1 MAAAAA
7 EAADNATAVKIKNNT
22 LISKKKQ
29 GLLYAVLVYFLSDF
43 CYNKTVNNSIEVAM
57 KKIVAGI
64 LAHVDAGKTTLA
76 EAMLYR
82 TGKLRKIG
90 RVDHGDTAL
99 DTHTLERERGITI
112 FASQAVFSTDKI
124 EVTLLDTPGHVDF
137 SSETE
142 RVLGVLD
149 YAILVISGL
158 DGVQAHTRTL
168 WKLLKVYNVPT
179 FVFVTKMDFA
189 RKSRDEII
197 KNLNSEL
204 DGSFIDFSDISTVG
218 EELALCSE
226 SMMEKFL
233 GGEVLTD
240 DEIAKAIAARQVIP
254 CFFGSGLKTEGIDE
268 SIAAMERF
276 TLQKIY
282 PSSFGAK
289 VFKISHDPQGVR
301 LTHIKVTGG
310 SVKVR
315 DIINDEKVSGIRIYS
330 GAKFAASDEVGA
342 GEICVLTGL
351 DNTCNGQGLGFESSG
366 ESAVLEPVMNYRIVL
381 PKECDAQTMLP
392 KLRELE
398 EEDPQLHVSW
408 NSHLREIHVGLMGEV
423 QAEILKSIVAERF
436 GVNIDIDSGRVMYK
450 ETIADT
456 VEGVGHY
463 EPLRHYAEVHLIM
476 EPLPR
481 GSGLLFKSDCSED
494 VLDRNWQ
501 RLILMHLGEKQHLGV
516 LTGSPIT
523 DMKITLAAG
532 RAHVKHTEGGDFRQ
546 ATYRAVRQG
555 LMKAKS
561 RLLEPYFSFR
571 LEVPN
576 EQIGR
581 AISDIRMKSGT
592 FDSPEDSGGISI
604 LKGKAPVTELNGYA
618 SEVAAYTGGR
628 GHLYCES
635 AGYDE
640 CHNAEKVIAELAYD
654 PEADLDNTPDSVFCA
669 HGGGFGVKWDKVEEY
684 MHLESCLKKEKPFTP
699 SVNRRNLHID
709 DKELEAIM
717 EREFGKPKYE
727 LYRPKEKAADEENET
742 VELSDRK
749 NYVLVDG
756 YNVIFA
762 WDELKSLADTDL
774 GAARERLMEILCNYG
789 AYTKNDVVLVFDAYK
804 VPGNTGERFDFHN
817 IHVAYTKERELGDV
831 YIERLISEIGKND
844 RVRVVTSDNLIQL
857 SAVRFGVLRMSAA
870 EFEREVD
877 SVHAKI
883 GKFLDEIREK
893 NSKTTVDE
901 ITEI

>member
-1 MAAAAA
+1 
-7 EAADNATAVKIKNNT
+7 
-22 LISKKKQ
+22 
-29 GLLYAVLVYFLSDF
+29 
-43 CYNKTVNNSIEVAM
+43 M

-142 RVLGVLD
+142 RTLSVLD

-158 DGVQAHTRTL
+158 DGVQSHTLTL
-168 WKLLKVYNVPT
+168 WKLLKLYNVPT

-189 RKSRDEII
+189 RKSREEII
-197 KNLNSEL
+197 ENLNSEL
-204 DGSFIDFSDISTVG
+204 DGEFVDFGDEKAVS
-218 EELALCSE
+218 ENMALCSE
-226 SMMEKFL
+226 SLMEKYL
-233 GGEVLTD
+233 SGEEID
-240 DEIAKAIAARQVIP
+240 EKEIAEAIKLRKIFP
-254 CFFGSGLKTEGIDE
+254 CFFGSGLKLDGIDKFIKALE
-268 SIAAMERF
+268 EYTIQPE
-276 TLQKIY
+276 Y
-282 PSSFGAK
+282 PEVFGAK
-289 VFKISHDPQGVR
+289 VFKISHDSQGVR
-301 LTHIKVTGG
+301 LTHVKVTGG

-315 DIINDEKVSGIRIYS
+315 EMIGDEKISGIRIYS
-330 GAKFAASDEVGA
+330 GAKFTTADEVESG
-342 GEICVLTGL
+342 GICALTGL
-351 DNTCNGQGLGFESSG
+351 DKTYNGQGLGFEDAG
-366 ESAVLEPVMNYRIVL
+366 EKPTLEPVMNYRVVL
-381 PKECDAQTMLP
+381 PDGCDADTLLP

-398 EEDPQLHVSW
+398 EEDPQLHVTW
-408 NSHLREIHVGLMGEV
+408 NSHLKEIHVGLMGEV

-436 GVNIDIDSGRVMYK
+436 DVKIDIDSGRVMYK
-450 ETIADT
+450 ETIENT

-481 GSGLLFKSDCSED
+481 GAGLIFKTDCSED
-494 VLDRNWQ
+494 TLDRNWQ

-532 RAHVKHTEGGDFRQ
+532 RAHIKHTEGGDFRQ

-555 LMKAKS
+555 LMQAKS
-561 RLLEPYFSFR
+561 KLLEPYFSFR
-571 LEVPN
+571 LEVPS

-581 AISDIRMKSGT
+581 AINDIRMKSGS
-592 FDSPEDSGGISI
+592 FESPEESGGISV
-604 LKGKAPVTELNGYA
+604 LSGRAPVTELNGYA

-628 GHLYCES
+628 GRLYCES
-635 AGYDE
+635 AGYDD

-654 PEADLDNTPDSVFCA
+654 PEADLENTPDSVFCA
-669 HGGGFGVKWDKVEEY
+669 HGGGFGVKWNKVGEY
-684 MHLESCLKKEKPFTP
+684 MHLESCLEKEKPYTP
-699 SVNRRNLHID
+699 PVNRRNLHID

-717 EREFGKPKYE
+717 EREFGKPRYE
-727 LYRPKEKAADEENET
+727 LYRPTAKKNDGNQTDFEMTE
-742 VELSDRK
+742 RK
-749 NYVLVDG
+749 SYVLVDG

-774 GAARERLMEILCNYG
+774 GAARERLMEILCNYS
-789 AYTKNDVVLVFDAYK
+789 AYTKNNVVLVFDAYK

-817 IHVAYTKERELGDV
+817 IHVVYTKERELGDV
-831 YIERLISEIGKND
+831 YIEKLISEIGKND

-893 NSKTTVDE
+893 NPKTKIDE
-901 ITEI
+901 ISKI

>member
-1 MAAAAA
+1 
-7 EAADNATAVKIKNNT
+7 
-22 LISKKKQ
+22 
-29 GLLYAVLVYFLSDF
+29 
-43 CYNKTVNNSIEVAM
+43 M
-57 KKIVAGI
+57 KKIIAGI

-99 DTHTLERERGITI
+99 DTHALERERGITI
-112 FASQAVFSTDKI
+112 FASQAVFSTDKM

-142 RVLGVLD
+142 RTLGVLD

-158 DGVQAHTRTL
+158 DGVQSHTLTL
-168 WKLLKVYNVPT
+168 WKLLRLYSVPT

-189 RKSRDEII
+189 RKSREEII
-197 KNLNSEL
+197 ENLNSEL
-204 DGSFIDFSDISTVG
+204 DGDFVDFGDEAAMSEG
-218 EELALCSE
+218 LALCNE
-226 SMMEKFL
+226 SMMEKYL
-233 GGEVLTD
+233 GGETID
-240 DEIAKAIAARQVIP
+240 EREIAEAIKLRQVFP
-254 CFFGSGLKTEGIDE
+254 CFFGSGLKLDGIDE
-268 SIAAMERF
+268 FIDALEKYTIQPEYSEA
-276 TLQKIY
+276 
-282 PSSFGAK
+282 FGAK

-310 SVKVR
+310 SIKVR
-315 DIINDEKVSGIRIYS
+315 EMIGDEKISGIRIYS
-330 GAKFAASDEVGA
+330 GAKFTTADEGKS
-342 GEICVLTGL
+342 GEICALTGL
-351 DNTCNGQGLGFESSG
+351 DKTHNGQGLGFEAAG
-366 ESAVLEPVMNYRIVL
+366 ERPTLEPVMNYRVVL
-381 PKECDAQTMLP
+381 PDECDADTILP

-398 EEDPQLHVSW
+398 EEDPQLHVTW
-408 NSHLREIHVGLMGEV
+408 NSHLKEIHVGLMGDV

-436 GVNIDIDSGRVMYK
+436 GVKIDIDSGRVMYK
-450 ETIADT
+450 ETIENK
-456 VEGVGHY
+456 VEGIGHY

-481 GSGLLFKSDCSED
+481 DSGLVFRTDCSED
-494 VLDRNWQ
+494 TLDRNWQ

-523 DMKITLAAG
+523 DMRITLAAG
-532 RAHVKHTEGGDFRQ
+532 RAHIKHTEGGDFRQ

-555 LMKAKS
+555 LMQAKS
-561 RLLEPYFSFR
+561 KLLEPYFSFR
-571 LEVPN
+571 LEVPS

-581 AISDIRMKSGT
+581 AINDIRMKSGS
-592 FDSPEDSGGISI
+592 FDSPEESGGISV
-604 LKGKAPVTELNGYA
+604 LRGRAPVTELNGYA

-628 GHLYCES
+628 GRLYCES
-635 AGYDE
+635 AGYDD

-654 PEADLDNTPDSVFCA
+654 PEADLENTPDSVFCA
-669 HGGGFGVKWDKVEEY
+669 HGGGFGVKWNKVGEY
-684 MHLESCLKKEKPFTP
+684 MHLESCLEKEKPYTP
-699 SVNRRNLHID
+699 PVNRRNLHID

-727 LYRPKEKAADEENET
+727 LYRPTAKKNDGNQTDFEMTE
-742 VELSDRK
+742 RK
-749 NYVLVDG
+749 SYVLVDG

-774 GAARERLMEILCNYG
+774 GAARERLMEILCNYS
-789 AYTKNDVVLVFDAYK
+789 AYTKNNVVLVFDAYK

-817 IHVAYTKERELGDV
+817 IHVVYTKERELGDV
-831 YIERLISEIGKND
+831 YIEKLISEIGKND

-893 NSKTTVDE
+893 NPKTKIDE
-901 ITEI
+901 IVK

>member
-1 MAAAAA
+1 
-7 EAADNATAVKIKNNT
+7 
-22 LISKKKQ
+22 
-29 GLLYAVLVYFLSDF
+29 
-43 CYNKTVNNSIEVAM
+43 M
-57 KKIVAGI
+57 KKIIAGI

-99 DTHTLERERGITI
+99 DTHALERERGITI
-112 FASQAVFSTDKI
+112 FASQAVFSTDKM

-142 RVLGVLD
+142 QTLGVLD

-158 DGVQAHTRTL
+158 DGVQSHTLTL
-168 WKLLKVYNVPT
+168 WKLLRLYGVPT

-189 RKSRDEII
+189 RKSREEII
-197 KNLNSEL
+197 ENLNSEL
-204 DGSFIDFSDISTVG
+204 DGEFVDFGDEAAMSEG
-218 EELALCSE
+218 LALCNE
-226 SMMEKFL
+226 SMMEKYL
-233 GGEVLTD
+233 GGETID
-240 DEIAKAIAARQVIP
+240 EREIAEAIKLRQVFP
-254 CFFGSGLKTEGIDE
+254 CFFGSGLKLDGIDE
-268 SIAAMERF
+268 FIDALEKYTIQPEYSEA
-276 TLQKIY
+276 
-282 PSSFGAK
+282 FGAK

-310 SVKVR
+310 SIKVR
-315 DIINDEKVSGIRIYS
+315 EMIGDEKISGIRIYS
-330 GAKFAASDEVGA
+330 GAKFTTADEGKS
-342 GEICVLTGL
+342 GEICALTGL
-351 DNTCNGQGLGFESSG
+351 DKTHNGQGLGFEAAG
-366 ESAVLEPVMNYRIVL
+366 ERPTLEPVMNYRVVL
-381 PKECDAQTMLP
+381 PDGCDADTILP

-398 EEDPQLHVSW
+398 EEDPQLHVTW
-408 NSHLREIHVGLMGEV
+408 NSHLKEIHVGLMGDV

-436 GVNIDIDSGRVMYK
+436 GVKIDIDSGRVMYK
-450 ETIADT
+450 ETIENK
-456 VEGVGHY
+456 VEGIGHY

-481 GSGLLFKSDCSED
+481 GSGLVFRTDCSED
-494 VLDRNWQ
+494 TLDRNWQ

-523 DMKITLAAG
+523 DMRITLAAG
-532 RAHVKHTEGGDFRQ
+532 RAHIKHTEGGDFRQ

-555 LMKAKS
+555 LMQAKS
-561 RLLEPYFSFR
+561 KLLEPYFSFR
-571 LEVPN
+571 LEVPS

-581 AISDIRMKSGT
+581 AINDIRMKSGS
-592 FDSPEDSGGISI
+592 FDSPEESGGISV
-604 LKGKAPVTELNGYA
+604 LRGRAPVTELNGYA

-628 GHLYCES
+628 GRLYCES
-635 AGYDE
+635 AGYDD

-654 PEADLDNTPDSVFCA
+654 PEADLENTPDSVFCA
-669 HGGGFGVKWDKVEEY
+669 HGGGFGVKWNKVGEY
-684 MHLESCLKKEKPFTP
+684 MHLESCLEKEKPYTP
-699 SVNRRNLHID
+699 PVNRRNLHID

-727 LYRPKEKAADEENET
+727 LYRPTAKKNDGNQTDFEMTE
-742 VELSDRK
+742 RK
-749 NYVLVDG
+749 SYVFVDG

-774 GAARERLMEILCNYG
+774 GAARERLMEILCNYS
-789 AYTKNDVVLVFDAYK
+789 AYTKNNVVLVFDAYK

-817 IHVAYTKERELGDV
+817 IHVVYTKERELGDV
-831 YIERLISEIGKND
+831 YIEKLISEIGKND

-893 NSKTTVDE
+893 NPKTKIDE
-901 ITEI
+901 IVK

>member
-1 MAAAAA
+1 
-7 EAADNATAVKIKNNT
+7 
-22 LISKKKQ
+22 
-29 GLLYAVLVYFLSDF
+29 
-43 CYNKTVNNSIEVAM
+43 M

-142 RVLGVLD
+142 RTLSVLD

-158 DGVQAHTRTL
+158 DGVQSHTLTL
-168 WKLLKVYNVPT
+168 WKLLKLYNVPT

-189 RKSRDEII
+189 RKSREEII
-197 KNLNSEL
+197 ENLNSEL
-204 DGSFIDFSDISTVG
+204 DGEFVDFGD
-218 EELALCSE
+218 EEAVSENMALCSE
-226 SMMEKFL
+226 SLMEKYL
-233 GGEVLTD
+233 SGEEID
-240 DEIAKAIAARQVIP
+240 EKEIAEVIKLRKIFP
-254 CFFGSGLKTEGIDE
+254 CFFGSGLKLDGIDKFIKALE
-268 SIAAMERF
+268 EYTIQPE
-276 TLQKIY
+276 Y
-282 PSSFGAK
+282 PEVFGAK
-289 VFKISHDPQGVR
+289 VFKISHDSQGVR

-310 SVKVR
+310 SIKVR
-315 DIINDEKVSGIRIYS
+315 EMIGDEKISGIRIYS
-330 GAKFAASDEVGA
+330 GAKFTMADEVGS
-342 GEICVLTGL
+342 GEICALTRL
-351 DNTCNGQGLGFESSG
+351 DKTHNGQGLGFEDAG
-366 ESAVLEPVMNYRIVL
+366 EKPTLEPVMNYRVVL
-381 PKECDAQTMLP
+381 PDGCDADTLLP

-398 EEDPQLHVSW
+398 EEDPQLHVTW
-408 NSHLREIHVGLMGEV
+408 NSHLKEIHVGLMGEV

-436 GVNIDIDSGRVMYK
+436 GVKIDIDSGRVMYK
-450 ETIADT
+450 ETVENT

-481 GSGLLFKSDCSED
+481 GAGLIFKTDCSED
-494 VLDRNWQ
+494 TLDRNWQ

-532 RAHVKHTEGGDFRQ
+532 RAHIKHTEGGDFRQ

-555 LMKAKS
+555 LMQAKS
-561 RLLEPYFSFR
+561 KLLEPYFSFR
-571 LEVPN
+571 LEVPS

-581 AISDIRMKSGT
+581 AINDIRMKSGS
-592 FDSPEDSGGISI
+592 FESPEESGGISV
-604 LKGKAPVTELNGYA
+604 LSGRAPVTELNGYA

-628 GHLYCES
+628 GRLYCES
-635 AGYDE
+635 AGYDD

-654 PEADLDNTPDSVFCA
+654 PEADLENTPDSVFCA
-669 HGGGFGVKWDKVEEY
+669 HGGGFGVKWNKVGEY
-684 MHLESCLKKEKPFTP
+684 MHLESCLEKEKPYTP
-699 SVNRRNLHID
+699 PVNRRNLHID

-727 LYRPKEKAADEENET
+727 LYRPTAKNNDENQT
-742 VELSDRK
+742 DFELTERK
-749 NYVLVDG
+749 SYVLVDG

-774 GAARERLMEILCNYG
+774 GAARERLMEILCNYS
-789 AYTKNDVVLVFDAYK
+789 AYTKNNVVLVFDAYK

-817 IHVAYTKERELGDV
+817 IHVVYTKERELGDI
-831 YIERLISEIGKND
+831 YIEKLISEIGKND

-893 NSKTTVDE
+893 NPKTKIDE
-901 ITEI
+901 ISKI

>member
-1 MAAAAA
+1 
-7 EAADNATAVKIKNNT
+7 
-22 LISKKKQ
+22 
-29 GLLYAVLVYFLSDF
+29 
-43 CYNKTVNNSIEVAM
+43 M
-57 KKIVAGI
+57 KKIIAGI

-99 DTHTLERERGITI
+99 DTHALERERGITI
-112 FASQAVFSTDKI
+112 FASQAVFSTDKM

-142 RVLGVLD
+142 RTLGVLD

-158 DGVQAHTRTL
+158 DGVQSHTLTL
-168 WKLLKVYNVPT
+168 WKLLRLYGVPT

-189 RKSRDEII
+189 RKSREEII
-197 KNLNSEL
+197 ENLNSEL
-204 DGSFIDFSDISTVG
+204 DGEFVDFGDEAAMSEG
-218 EELALCSE
+218 LALCSE
-226 SMMEKFL
+226 SMMEKYL
-233 GGEVLTD
+233 GGETID
-240 DEIAKAIAARQVIP
+240 EREIAEAIKLRQVFP
-254 CFFGSGLKTEGIDE
+254 CFFGSGLKLDGIDE
-268 SIAAMERF
+268 FIDALEKYTIQPEYSEA
-276 TLQKIY
+276 
-282 PSSFGAK
+282 FGAK

-310 SVKVR
+310 SIKVR
-315 DIINDEKVSGIRIYS
+315 EMIGDEKISGIRIYS
-330 GAKFAASDEVGA
+330 GAKFTTADEGKS
-342 GEICVLTGL
+342 GEICALTGL
-351 DNTCNGQGLGFESSG
+351 DKTHNGQGLGFEAAG
-366 ESAVLEPVMNYRIVL
+366 ERPTLEPVMNYRVVL
-381 PKECDAQTMLP
+381 LDGCDADTILP

-398 EEDPQLHVSW
+398 EEDPQLHVTW
-408 NSHLREIHVGLMGEV
+408 NSHLKEIHVGLMGDV

-436 GVNIDIDSGRVMYK
+436 SVKIDIDSGRVMYK
-450 ETIADT
+450 ETIENK
-456 VEGVGHY
+456 VEGIGHY

-481 GSGLLFKSDCSED
+481 GSGLVFRTDCSED
-494 VLDRNWQ
+494 TLDRNWQ

-523 DMKITLAAG
+523 DMRITLAAG
-532 RAHVKHTEGGDFRQ
+532 RAHIKHTEGGDFRQ
-546 ATYRAVRQG
+546 STYRAVRQG
-555 LMKAKS
+555 LMQAKS
-561 RLLEPYFSFR
+561 KLLEPYFSFR
-571 LEVPN
+571 LEVPS

-581 AISDIRMKSGT
+581 AINDIRMRSGS
-592 FDSPEDSGGISI
+592 FDSPEESGGISV
-604 LKGKAPVTELNGYA
+604 LRGRAPVTELNGYA

-628 GHLYCES
+628 GRLYCES
-635 AGYDE
+635 AGYDD

-654 PEADLDNTPDSVFCA
+654 PEADLENTPDSVFCA
-669 HGGGFGVKWDKVEEY
+669 HGGGFGVKWNKVGEY
-684 MHLESCLKKEKPFTP
+684 MHLESCLEKEKPYTP
-699 SVNRRNLHID
+699 PVNRRNLHID

-727 LYRPKEKAADEENET
+727 LYRPTAKKNDGNQTDFEMTE
-742 VELSDRK
+742 RK
-749 NYVLVDG
+749 SYVLVDG

-774 GAARERLMEILCNYG
+774 GAARERLMEILCNYS
-789 AYTKNDVVLVFDAYK
+789 AYTKNNVVLVFDAYK

-817 IHVAYTKERELGDV
+817 IHVVYTKERELGDV
-831 YIERLISEIGKND
+831 YIEKIISEIGKND

-893 NSKTTVDE
+893 NPKTKIDE
-901 ITEI
+901 IVK

>member
-1 MAAAAA
+1 
-7 EAADNATAVKIKNNT
+7 
-22 LISKKKQ
+22 
-29 GLLYAVLVYFLSDF
+29 
-43 CYNKTVNNSIEVAM
+43 M
-57 KKIVAGI
+57 KKIIAGI

-112 FASQAVFSTDKI
+112 FASQAVFSTDKM

-142 RVLGVLD
+142 RTLGVLD

-158 DGVQAHTRTL
+158 DGVQSHTLTL
-168 WKLLKVYNVPT
+168 WKLLRLYGVPT

-189 RKSRDEII
+189 RKSREEII
-197 KNLNSEL
+197 ENLNSKL
-204 DGSFIDFSDISTVG
+204 DGEFVDFGDEAAMSEG
-218 EELALCSE
+218 LALCSE
-226 SMMEKFL
+226 SMMEKYL
-233 GGEVLTD
+233 GGETID
-240 DEIAKAIAARQVIP
+240 EREIAEAIKLRQVFP
-254 CFFGSGLKTEGIDE
+254 CFFGSGLKLDGIDE
-268 SIAAMERF
+268 FIDALEKYTIQPEYSEA
-276 TLQKIY
+276 
-282 PSSFGAK
+282 FGAK

-310 SVKVR
+310 SIKVR
-315 DIINDEKVSGIRIYS
+315 EMIGDEKISGIRIYS
-330 GAKFAASDEVGA
+330 GAKFTTADEGKS
-342 GEICVLTGL
+342 GEICALTGL
-351 DNTCNGQGLGFESSG
+351 DKTHNGQGLGFEAAG
-366 ESAVLEPVMNYRIVL
+366 ERPTLEPVMNYRVVL
-381 PKECDAQTMLP
+381 PDGCDADTILP

-398 EEDPQLHVSW
+398 EEDPQLHVTW
-408 NSHLREIHVGLMGEV
+408 NSHLKEIHVGLMGDV

-436 GVNIDIDSGRVMYK
+436 GVKIDIDSGRVMYK
-450 ETIADT
+450 ETIENK
-456 VEGVGHY
+456 VEGIGHY

-481 GSGLLFKSDCSED
+481 GSGLVFRTDCSED
-494 VLDRNWQ
+494 TLDRNWQ

-523 DMKITLAAG
+523 DMRITLAAG
-532 RAHVKHTEGGDFRQ
+532 RAHIKHTEGGDFRQ

-555 LMKAKS
+555 LMQAKS
-561 RLLEPYFSFR
+561 KLLEPYFSFR
-571 LEVPN
+571 LEVPS

-581 AISDIRMKSGT
+581 AINDIRMKSGS
-592 FDSPEDSGGISI
+592 FDSPEESGGISV
-604 LKGKAPVTELNGYA
+604 LRGRAPVTELNGYA

-628 GHLYCES
+628 GRLYCES
-635 AGYDE
+635 AGYDD

-654 PEADLDNTPDSVFCA
+654 PEADLENTPDSVFCA
-669 HGGGFGVKWDKVEEY
+669 HGGGFGVKWNKVGEY
-684 MHLESCLKKEKPFTP
+684 MHLESCLEKEKPYTP
-699 SVNRRNLHID
+699 PVNRRNLHID

-727 LYRPKEKAADEENET
+727 LYRPTAKKNDGNQTDFEMTE
-742 VELSDRK
+742 RK
-749 NYVLVDG
+749 SYVLVDG

-774 GAARERLMEILCNYG
+774 GAARERLMEILCNYS
-789 AYTKNDVVLVFDAYK
+789 AYTKNNVVLVFDAYK

-817 IHVAYTKERELGDV
+817 IHVVYTKERELGDV
-831 YIERLISEIGKND
+831 YIEKLISEIGKND

-893 NSKTTVDE
+893 NPKTKIDE
-901 ITEI
+901 IVK

>member
-1 MAAAAA
+1 
-7 EAADNATAVKIKNNT
+7 
-22 LISKKKQ
+22 
-29 GLLYAVLVYFLSDF
+29 
-43 CYNKTVNNSIEVAM
+43 M
-57 KKIVAGI
+57 KKIIAGI

-99 DTHTLERERGITI
+99 DTHALERERGITI

-142 RVLGVLD
+142 RTLGVLD

-158 DGVQAHTRTL
+158 DGVQSHTLTL
-168 WKLLKVYNVPT
+168 WKLLRLYRVPT

-189 RKSRDEII
+189 RKSREEII
-197 KNLNSEL
+197 ENLNSEL
-204 DGSFIDFSDISTVG
+204 DGEFVDFGDEAAMSEG
-218 EELALCSE
+218 LALCSE
-226 SMMEKFL
+226 SMMEKYL
-233 GGEVLTD
+233 GGETID
-240 DEIAKAIAARQVIP
+240 EREIAEAIKLRQVFP
-254 CFFGSGLKTEGIDE
+254 CFFGSGLKLDGIDKFIDALE
-268 SIAAMERF
+268 KYTIQPEYSEA
-276 TLQKIY
+276 
-282 PSSFGAK
+282 FGAK

-310 SVKVR
+310 SIKVR
-315 DIINDEKVSGIRIYS
+315 EMIGDEKISGIRIYS
-330 GAKFAASDEVGA
+330 GAKFTTADEGRS
-342 GEICVLTGL
+342 GEICALTGL
-351 DNTCNGQGLGFESSG
+351 DKTHNGQGLGFEAAG
-366 ESAVLEPVMNYRIVL
+366 ERPTLEPVMNYRVVL
-381 PKECDAQTMLP
+381 PDGCDADTILP

-398 EEDPQLHVSW
+398 EEDPQLHVTW
-408 NSHLREIHVGLMGEV
+408 NSHLKEIHVGLMGDV

-436 GVNIDIDSGRVMYK
+436 GVKIDIDSGRVMYK
-450 ETIADT
+450 ETIENK
-456 VEGVGHY
+456 VEGIGHY

-481 GSGLLFKSDCSED
+481 GSGLVFRTDCSED
-494 VLDRNWQ
+494 TLDRNWQ

-523 DMKITLAAG
+523 DMRITLAAG
-532 RAHVKHTEGGDFRQ
+532 RAHIKHTEGGDFRQ

-555 LMKAKS
+555 LMQAKS
-561 RLLEPYFSFR
+561 KLLEPYFSFR
-571 LEVPN
+571 LEVPS

-581 AISDIRMKSGT
+581 AINDIRMRSGS
-592 FDSPEDSGGISI
+592 FDSPEESGGISV
-604 LKGKAPVTELNGYA
+604 LRGRAPVTELNGYA

-628 GHLYCES
+628 GRLYCES
-635 AGYDE
+635 AGYDD

-654 PEADLDNTPDSVFCA
+654 PEADLENTPDSVFCA
-669 HGGGFGVKWDKVEEY
+669 HGGGFGVKWNKVGEY
-684 MHLESCLKKEKPFTP
+684 MHLESCLEKEKPYTP
-699 SVNRRNLHID
+699 PVNRRNLHID

-727 LYRPKEKAADEENET
+727 LYRPTAKKNDGNQTDFEMTE
-742 VELSDRK
+742 RK
-749 NYVLVDG
+749 SYVLVDG

-774 GAARERLMEILCNYG
+774 GAARERLMEILCNYS
-789 AYTKNDVVLVFDAYK
+789 AYTKNNVVLVFDAYK

-817 IHVAYTKERELGDV
+817 IHVVYTKERELGDV
-831 YIERLISEIGKND
+831 YIEKLISEIGKND

-893 NSKTTVDE
+893 NPKTKIDE
-901 ITEI
+901 IVK

>member
-1 MAAAAA
+1 
-7 EAADNATAVKIKNNT
+7 
-22 LISKKKQ
+22 
-29 GLLYAVLVYFLSDF
+29 
-43 CYNKTVNNSIEVAM
+43 M
-57 KKIVAGI
+57 KKIIAGI

-99 DTHTLERERGITI
+99 DTHALERERGITI
-112 FASQAVFSTDKI
+112 FASQAVFSTDKM

-142 RVLGVLD
+142 RTLGVLD

-158 DGVQAHTRTL
+158 DGVQSHTLTL
-168 WKLLKVYNVPT
+168 WKLLRLYGVPT

-189 RKSRDEII
+189 RKSREEII
-197 KNLNSEL
+197 ENLNSEL
-204 DGSFIDFSDISTVG
+204 DGDFVDFGDETAMSEG
-218 EELALCSE
+218 LALCSE
-226 SMMEKFL
+226 SMMEKYL
-233 GGEVLTD
+233 GGETID
-240 DEIAKAIAARQVIP
+240 EREIAEAIKLRQVFP
-254 CFFGSGLKTEGIDE
+254 CFFGSGLKLDGIDE
-268 SIAAMERF
+268 FIDALEKYTIQPEYSEA
-276 TLQKIY
+276 
-282 PSSFGAK
+282 FGAK

-310 SVKVR
+310 SIKVR
-315 DIINDEKVSGIRIYS
+315 EMIGDEKISGIRIYS
-330 GAKFAASDEVGA
+330 GAKFTTADEGKS
-342 GEICVLTGL
+342 GEICALTGL
-351 DNTCNGQGLGFESSG
+351 DKTHNGQGLGFEAAG
-366 ESAVLEPVMNYRIVL
+366 ERPTLEPVMNYRVVL
-381 PKECDAQTMLP
+381 PDGCDADTILP

-398 EEDPQLHVSW
+398 EEDPQLHVTW
-408 NSHLREIHVGLMGEV
+408 NSHLKEIHVGLMGDV

-436 GVNIDIDSGRVMYK
+436 GVKIDIDSGRVMYK
-450 ETIADT
+450 ETIENK
-456 VEGVGHY
+456 VEGIGHY

-481 GSGLLFKSDCSED
+481 GSGLVFRTDCSED
-494 VLDRNWQ
+494 TLDRNWQ

-523 DMKITLAAG
+523 DMRITLAAG
-532 RAHVKHTEGGDFRQ
+532 RAHIKHTEGGDFRQ

-555 LMKAKS
+555 LMQAKS
-561 RLLEPYFSFR
+561 KLLEPYFSFR
-571 LEVPN
+571 LEVPS

-581 AISDIRMKSGT
+581 AINDIRMKSGS
-592 FDSPEDSGGISI
+592 FDSPEESGGISV
-604 LKGKAPVTELNGYA
+604 LRGRAPVTELNGYA

-628 GHLYCES
+628 GRLYCES
-635 AGYDE
+635 AGYDD

-654 PEADLDNTPDSVFCA
+654 PEADLENTPDSVFCA
-669 HGGGFGVKWDKVEEY
+669 HGGGFGVKWNKVGEY
-684 MHLESCLKKEKPFTP
+684 MHLESCLEKEKPYTP
-699 SVNRRNLHID
+699 PVNRRNLHID

-727 LYRPKEKAADEENET
+727 LYRPTAKKNDGNQTDFEMTE
-742 VELSDRK
+742 RK
-749 NYVLVDG
+749 SYDLVDG

-774 GAARERLMEILCNYG
+774 GAARERLMEILCNYS
-789 AYTKNDVVLVFDAYK
+789 AYTKNNVVLVFDAYK

-817 IHVAYTKERELGDV
+817 IHVVYTKERELGDV
-831 YIERLISEIGKND
+831 YIEKLISEIGKND

-893 NSKTTVDE
+893 NPKTKIDE
-901 ITEI
+901 IVK

>member
-1 MAAAAA
+1 
-7 EAADNATAVKIKNNT
+7 
-22 LISKKKQ
+22 
-29 GLLYAVLVYFLSDF
+29 
-43 CYNKTVNNSIEVAM
+43 M
-57 KKIVAGI
+57 KKIIAGI

-99 DTHTLERERGITI
+99 DTHALERERGITI
-112 FASQAVFSTDKI
+112 FASQAVFSTDKM

-142 RVLGVLD
+142 RTLGVLD

-158 DGVQAHTRTL
+158 DGVQSHTLTL
-168 WKLLKVYNVPT
+168 WKLLRLYGVPT

-189 RKSRDEII
+189 RKSREEII
-197 KNLNSEL
+197 ENLNSEL
-204 DGSFIDFSDISTVG
+204 DGDFVDFGDEAAMSEG
-218 EELALCSE
+218 LALCSE
-226 SMMEKFL
+226 SMMEKYL
-233 GGEVLTD
+233 GGETID
-240 DEIAKAIAARQVIP
+240 EREIAEAIKLRQVFP
-254 CFFGSGLKTEGIDE
+254 CFFGSGLKLDGIDE
-268 SIAAMERF
+268 FIDALEKYTIQPEYSEA
-276 TLQKIY
+276 
-282 PSSFGAK
+282 FGAK

-310 SVKVR
+310 SIKVR
-315 DIINDEKVSGIRIYS
+315 EMIGDEKISGIRIYS
-330 GAKFAASDEVGA
+330 GAKFTTADEGKS
-342 GEICVLTGL
+342 GEICALTGL
-351 DNTCNGQGLGFESSG
+351 DKTHNGQGLGFESAG
-366 ESAVLEPVMNYRIVL
+366 ERPTLEPVMNYRVVL
-381 PKECDAQTMLP
+381 PDGCDADTILP

-398 EEDPQLHVSW
+398 EEDPQLHVTW
-408 NSHLREIHVGLMGEV
+408 NSHLKEIHVGLMGDV

-436 GVNIDIDSGRVMYK
+436 GVKIDIDSGRVMYK
-450 ETIADT
+450 ETIENK
-456 VEGVGHY
+456 VEGIGHY

-481 GSGLLFKSDCSED
+481 GSGLVFRTDCSED
-494 VLDRNWQ
+494 TLDRNWQ

-523 DMKITLAAG
+523 DMRITLAAG
-532 RAHVKHTEGGDFRQ
+532 RAHIKHTEGGDFRQ

-555 LMKAKS
+555 LMQAKS
-561 RLLEPYFSFR
+561 KLLEPYFSFR
-571 LEVPN
+571 LEVPS

-581 AISDIRMKSGT
+581 AINDIRMRSGS
-592 FDSPEDSGGISI
+592 FDSPEESGGISV
-604 LKGKAPVTELNGYA
+604 LRGRAPVTELNGYA

-628 GHLYCES
+628 GRLYCES
-635 AGYDE
+635 AGYDD

-654 PEADLDNTPDSVFCA
+654 PEADLENTPDSVFCA
-669 HGGGFGVKWDKVEEY
+669 HGGGFGVKWNKVGEY
-684 MHLESCLKKEKPFTP
+684 MHLESCLEKEKPYTP
-699 SVNRRNLHID
+699 PVNRRNLHID

-727 LYRPKEKAADEENET
+727 LYRPTAKKNDGNQTDFEMTE
-742 VELSDRK
+742 RK
-749 NYVLVDG
+749 SYVLVDG

-774 GAARERLMEILCNYG
+774 GAARERLMEILCNYS
-789 AYTKNDVVLVFDAYK
+789 AYTKNNVVLVFDAYK

-817 IHVAYTKERELGDV
+817 IHVVYTKERELGDV
-831 YIERLISEIGKND
+831 YIEKLISEIGKND

-893 NSKTTVDE
+893 NPKTKIDE
-901 ITEI
+901 IVK

>member
-1 MAAAAA
+1 
-7 EAADNATAVKIKNNT
+7 
-22 LISKKKQ
+22 
-29 GLLYAVLVYFLSDF
+29 
-43 CYNKTVNNSIEVAM
+43 M
-57 KKIVAGI
+57 KKIIAGI

-99 DTHTLERERGITI
+99 DTHALERERGITI
-112 FASQAVFSTDKI
+112 FASQAVFSTDKM

-142 RVLGVLD
+142 RTLGVLD

-158 DGVQAHTRTL
+158 DGVQSHTLTL
-168 WKLLKVYNVPT
+168 WKLLRLYGVPT

-189 RKSRDEII
+189 RKSREEII
-197 KNLNSEL
+197 ENLNSEL
-204 DGSFIDFSDISTVG
+204 DGEFVDFSDEAAMSEG
-218 EELALCSE
+218 LALCSE
-226 SMMEKFL
+226 SMMEKYL
-233 GGEVLTD
+233 GGETID
-240 DEIAKAIAARQVIP
+240 EREIAEAIKLRQVFP
-254 CFFGSGLKTEGIDE
+254 CFFGSGLKLDGIDE
-268 SIAAMERF
+268 FIDALEKYTIQPEYSEA
-276 TLQKIY
+276 
-282 PSSFGAK
+282 FGAK

-310 SVKVR
+310 SIKVR
-315 DIINDEKVSGIRIYS
+315 EMIGDEKISGIRIYS
-330 GAKFAASDEVGA
+330 GAKFTTADEGKS
-342 GEICVLTGL
+342 GEICALTGL
-351 DNTCNGQGLGFESSG
+351 DKTHNGQGLGFEAAG
-366 ESAVLEPVMNYRIVL
+366 ERPTLEPVMNYRVVL
-381 PKECDAQTMLP
+381 PDGCDADTILP

-398 EEDPQLHVSW
+398 EEDPQLHVTW
-408 NSHLREIHVGLMGEV
+408 NSHLKEIHVGLMGDV

-436 GVNIDIDSGRVMYK
+436 GVKIDIDSGRVMYK
-450 ETIADT
+450 ETIENK
-456 VEGVGHY
+456 VEGIGHY

-481 GSGLLFKSDCSED
+481 GSGLVFRTDCSED
-494 VLDRNWQ
+494 TLDRNWQ

-523 DMKITLAAG
+523 DMRITLAAG
-532 RAHVKHTEGGDFRQ
+532 RAHIKHTEGGDFRQ

-555 LMKAKS
+555 LMQAKS
-561 RLLEPYFSFR
+561 KLLEPYFSFR
-571 LEVPN
+571 LEMPS

-581 AISDIRMKSGT
+581 AINDIRMRSGS
-592 FDSPEDSGGISI
+592 FDSPEESGGISV
-604 LKGKAPVTELNGYA
+604 LRGRAPVTELNGYA

-628 GHLYCES
+628 GRLYCES
-635 AGYDE
+635 AGYDD

-654 PEADLDNTPDSVFCA
+654 PEADLENTPDSVFCA
-669 HGGGFGVKWDKVEEY
+669 HGGGFGVKWNKVGEY
-684 MHLESCLKKEKPFTP
+684 MHLESCLEKEKPYTP
-699 SVNRRNLHID
+699 PVNRRNLHID

-727 LYRPKEKAADEENET
+727 LYRPTAKKNDGNQTDFEMTE
-742 VELSDRK
+742 RK
-749 NYVLVDG
+749 SYVLVDG

-774 GAARERLMEILCNYG
+774 GAARERLMEILCNYS
-789 AYTKNDVVLVFDAYK
+789 AYTKNNVVLVFDAYK

-817 IHVAYTKERELGDV
+817 IHVVYTKERELGDV
-831 YIERLISEIGKND
+831 YIEKLISEIGKND

-893 NSKTTVDE
+893 NPKTKIDE
-901 ITEI
+901 IVK

>member
-1 MAAAAA
+1 M
-7 EAADNATAVKIKNNT
+7 
-22 LISKKKQ
+22 KQ
-29 GLLYAVLVYFLSDF
+29 SGVFRANENV
-43 CYNKTVNNSIEVAM
+43 E
-57 KKIVAGI
+57 
-64 LAHVDAGKTTLA
+64 
-76 EAMLYR
+76 E
-82 TGKLRKIG
+82 
-90 RVDHGDTAL
+90 RVMDSND
-99 DTHTLERERGITI
+99 LERERGITI
-112 FASQAVFSTDKI
+112 FASQAVFSTDKM

-142 RVLGVLD
+142 RTLGVLD

-158 DGVQAHTRTL
+158 DGVQSHTLTL
-168 WKLLKVYNVPT
+168 WKLLRLYSVPT

-189 RKSRDEII
+189 RKSREEII
-197 KNLNSEL
+197 ENLNSEL
-204 DGSFIDFSDISTVG
+204 DGDFVDFGDEAAMSEG
-218 EELALCSE
+218 LALCSE
-226 SMMEKFL
+226 SMMEKYL
-233 GGEVLTD
+233 GGETID
-240 DEIAKAIAARQVIP
+240 EREIAEAIKLRQVFP
-254 CFFGSGLKTEGIDE
+254 CFFGSGLKLDGIDE
-268 SIAAMERF
+268 FIDALEKYTIQPEYSEA
-276 TLQKIY
+276 
-282 PSSFGAK
+282 FGAK

-310 SVKVR
+310 SIKVR
-315 DIINDEKVSGIRIYS
+315 EMIGDEKISGIRIYS
-330 GAKFAASDEVGA
+330 GAKFTTADEGKS

-351 DNTCNGQGLGFESSG
+351 DKTHNGQGLGFEAAG
-366 ESAVLEPVMNYRIVL
+366 ERPTLEPVMNYRVVL
-381 PKECDAQTMLP
+381 PDGCDADTILP

-398 EEDPQLHVSW
+398 EEDPQLHVTW
-408 NSHLREIHVGLMGEV
+408 NSHLKEIHVGLMGDV

-436 GVNIDIDSGRVMYK
+436 GVKIDIDSGRVMYK
-450 ETIADT
+450 ETIENK
-456 VEGVGHY
+456 VEGIGHY

-481 GSGLLFKSDCSED
+481 GSGLVFRTDCSED
-494 VLDRNWQ
+494 TLDRNWQ

-523 DMKITLAAG
+523 DMRITLAAG
-532 RAHVKHTEGGDFRQ
+532 RAHIKHTEGGDFRQ

-555 LMKAKS
+555 LMQAKS
-561 RLLEPYFSFR
+561 KLLEPYFSFR
-571 LEVPN
+571 LEVPS

-581 AISDIRMKSGT
+581 AINDIRMKSGS
-592 FDSPEDSGGISI
+592 FDSPEESGGISV
-604 LKGKAPVTELNGYA
+604 LRGRAPVTELNGYA

-628 GHLYCES
+628 GRLYCES
-635 AGYDE
+635 AGYDD

-654 PEADLDNTPDSVFCA
+654 PEADLENIPDSVFCA
-669 HGGGFGVKWDKVEEY
+669 HGGGFVVKWNKVGEY
-684 MHLESCLKKEKPFTP
+684 MHLESCLEKEKPYTP
-699 SVNRRNLHID
+699 PVNRRNLHID

-727 LYRPKEKAADEENET
+727 LYRPT
-742 VELSDRK
+742 VKKNDGNQTDFEMTERK
-749 NYVLVDG
+749 SYVLVDG

-774 GAARERLMEILCNYG
+774 GAARERLMEILCNYS
-789 AYTKNDVVLVFDAYK
+789 AYTKNNVVLVFDAYK

-817 IHVAYTKERELGDV
+817 IHVVYTKERELGDV
-831 YIERLISEIGKND
+831 YIEKLISEIGKND

-893 NSKTTVDE
+893 NPKTKIDE
-901 ITEI
+901 IVK